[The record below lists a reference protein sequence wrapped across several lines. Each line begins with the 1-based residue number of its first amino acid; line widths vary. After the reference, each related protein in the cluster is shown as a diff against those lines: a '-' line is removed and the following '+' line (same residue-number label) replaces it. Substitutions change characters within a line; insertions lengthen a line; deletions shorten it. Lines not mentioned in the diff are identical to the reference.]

1 MAAPGDRAPNER
13 KNMMHKMVIAG
24 TAGATKRSFRPPA
37 WTPLLPPL
45 FWGVL
50 AAFLAIVLAGEK
62 FAWLTGGAAYGVAV
76 LAILR
81 IVWAFV
87 GPRHGAFAEALRA
100 PQRLVV
106 KARQSLRRRAPLFP
120 SGLLTDR
127 TTAAAVVGL
136 LTYVSVAGMFASASH
151 LSGSHAFLAAHDAGL
166 LALVGLVFLRLA
178 GAVLTG
184 VASGERLVQAAL
196 KRGRRC

>member
-1 MAAPGDRAPNER
+1 MIN
-13 KNMMHKMVIAG
+13 KMVRAG
-24 TAGATKRSFRPPA
+24 PAGGAKPSFRPPA

-50 AAFLAIVLAGEK
+50 AAFLAIVLAGDR
-62 FAWLTGGAAYGVAV
+62 FAWLTTGAAYGLAV

-87 GPRHGAFAEALRA
+87 GPRHGAFAKALRT

-120 SGLLTDR
+120 SSLLTDR

-136 LTYVSVAGMFASASH
+136 LTYVSVAGMLASASH
-151 LSGSHAFLAAHDAGL
+151 LSGSHKFLAALDAGV

-178 GAVLTG
+178 GAVFTSI
-184 VASGERLVQAAL
+184 ASGERLVQAAL
-196 KRGRRC
+196 KRGRRS

>member
-13 KNMMHKMVIAG
+13 KNMMPKMVRAG
-24 TAGATKRSFRPPA
+24 PAGGAKPSFPPLA
-37 WTPLLPPL
+37 WTPLLPPF

-127 TTAAAVVGL
+127 ATAAAVMGL
-136 LTYVSVAGMFASASH
+136 LTYVWFTGMLASASH

-178 GAVLTG
+178 GAVLAS
-184 VASGERLVQAAL
+184 VAAGERHVQAAL
-196 KRGRRC
+196 QRGRRC